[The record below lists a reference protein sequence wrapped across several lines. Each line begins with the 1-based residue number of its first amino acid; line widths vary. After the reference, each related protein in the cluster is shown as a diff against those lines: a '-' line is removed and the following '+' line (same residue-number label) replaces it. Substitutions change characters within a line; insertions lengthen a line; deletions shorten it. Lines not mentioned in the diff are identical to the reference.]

1 MKRTI
6 ESKIYDNENYTIYT
20 EEYVESGIFFQ
31 NPIQERTFDTDP
43 FEDNHFDFY
52 DFQAKWNGSVV
63 FRFIHT
69 LLGNKKQMD
78 AIREGGGLPYDV
90 CGVNLRTFVSPIYTK
105 REGRSLNMYAKNLL
119 LEIQEIHSSGYE
131 LPYTR
136 VSGDC
141 HVETTQMTTRTD
153 RKLKYK
159 YGKQYHFTYAHI
171 VKDLLNSLVV
181 KN

>member
-52 DFQAKWNGSVV
+52 DFQAKWNDSFV

-78 AIREGGGLPYDV
+78 AIR
-90 CGVNLRTFVSPIYTK
+90 
-105 REGRSLNMYAKNLL
+105 REDTRK
-119 LEIQEIHSSGYE
+119 SSRMSSRI
-131 LPYTR
+131 P
-136 VSGDC
+136 C
-141 HVETTQMTTRTD
+141 IRTD
-153 RKLKYK
+153 SSYEQKGCNYEGPGR
-159 YGKQYHFTYAHI
+159 GSTHVPFGQRVAAM
-171 VKDLLNSLVV
+171 VKSPDCPALVY
-181 KN
+181 